1 MIMCMQQMIIG
12 RDRHVT
18 GWTSEGPSRPGPGRP
33 LIWRS
38 RPLWAIKWN
47 YVRHLILLRY
57 FRRRLIFGA
66 IRMLIKE
73 KWPWLNWVN
82 SFYCHPPHWL
92 VDLLAPINF
101 SLLISPNGQLLTA
114 LELKEFFQDL
124 NFDLSSPFFRIFD
137 LRWPLMTHFC

>member
-1 MIMCMQQMIIG
+1 MQQMIIG

-18 GWTSEGPSRPGPGRP
+18 GWTSS

-137 LRWPLMTHFC
+137 LRWPLMTYFC